1 MFHIGQFQ
9 KISISYHGRGSLNWK
24 YEGMG
29 GYLRLEFR
37 RNGGLLN
44 REFPQGTDECIPQ
57 KHLFYGLN
65 QFANKAQTDDTAD
78 DLGNRIQ
85 DKHPSISNTFV
96 LFVGENQQNVA
107 CTSSSRGP
115 NATKHPFFSGYFLET
130 HFLQLVLLA

>member
-29 GYLRLEFR
+29 GYLH
-37 RNGGLLN
+37 
-44 REFPQGTDECIPQ
+44 GTDECIPQ

-85 DKHPSISNTFV
+85 DKHPSISNTFM